1 MVRKLECDVAIIGAG
16 TAGLLAYRT
25 VKKAGLSAILIEGGP
40 HGTTCAR
47 VGCMPSKLLIAAAEA
62 AHRAQNAGPF
72 GVHIDGA
79 VRIDGREVM
88 DRVRCER
95 DRFVSFVLD
104 DVQAMPQ
111 TDKLQG
117 SARFISDGVLGVGED
132 TEVHA
137 ERVIIATG
145 TSPVVPELY
154 QALGD
159 RLVVNDDVFEWRDL
173 PRRIL
178 VVGSGVIGVELSQA
192 LARLGV
198 QVQVVNRSESFA
210 QITDPVVRQHA
221 RQAFQ
226 KEVDLEQSVRIVSV
240 HREGDE
246 AVVTYCAA
254 NGSEQTGR
262 YDYVLLTAGRYPNL
276 DALGL
281 DNTSIP
287 LDKRGVP
294 VFDPATMQV
303 TGMPV
308 FIAGDVD
315 GRATILHEAA
325 DDGWIAGTNAGRYP
339 DVQALPRRAPLAIV
353 FSDPQIARAGQSFRA
368 LEGSSIVI
376 GQVNFSN
383 QGRSRVMLR
392 NQGVLRIYARTEDGR
407 FMGAEMVGPDMEH
420 IAHLLAWCHQQ
431 NLTIAQ
437 MLAMPFY
444 HPTVEEGLRTAL
456 RDTLARLPQ
465 VV

>member
-1 MVRKLECDVAIIGAG
+1 MVHKLECDVAIIGAG
-16 TAGLLAYRT
+16 TAGLSAYRMA
-25 VKKAGLSAILIEGGP
+25 KKAGRSVILIEGGP

-62 AHRAQNAGPF
+62 AHRAQHTGPF

-88 DRVRCER
+88 ERVRRER
-95 DRFVSFVLD
+95 DRFVGFVLD
-104 DVQAMPQ
+104 DVRAMPD

-117 SARFISDGVLGVGED
+117 IANFVSDGVLRVGKD
-132 TEVHA
+132 TEVRA
-137 ERVIIATG
+137 AQVVIATG
-145 TSPVVPELY
+145 TSPVIPEIY
-154 QALGD
+154 RALGD
-159 RLVVNDDVFEWRDL
+159 RLIINDDVFDWLDL
-173 PRRIL
+173 PRRVL
-178 VVGSGVIGVELSQA
+178 VVGSGVIGVELGQA

-198 QVQVVNRSESFA
+198 QVEVVNRSESFA
-210 QITDPVVRQHA
+210 QITDPVVRDQA
-221 RQAFQ
+221 RAAFQ
-226 KEVDLEQSVRIVSV
+226 KEVDLRQNVRIISTR
-240 HREGDE
+240 REGDE
-246 AVVTYCAA
+246 AVVTYCVA
-254 NGSEQTGR
+254 GGPEQTGR
-262 YDYVLLTAGRYPNL
+262 FDYVLLTAGRNPNVDTL
-276 DALGL
+276 HLE
-281 DNTSIP
+281 NTSIP

-294 VFDPATMQV
+294 VFDPETMQV

-339 DVQALPRRAPLAIV
+339 DVLAEPRRAPLAIV
-353 FSDPQIARAGQSFRA
+353 FSDPQIARAGQSFKA
-368 LEGSSIVI
+368 LEGSSVVI
-376 GQVNFSN
+376 GQVDFSN

-392 NQGVLRIYARTEDGR
+392 NQGVLRIYARTRDGR

-420 IAHLLAWCHQQ
+420 IAHLLAWCYQQ
-431 NLTIAQ
+431 ALTIPQ

-456 RDTLARLPQ
+456 RDTQAQLPLA
-465 VV
+465 